1 MKINKKKS
9 AFTLLELLIVIGV
22 LAIIATTVA
31 LTLNPAE
38 LLRQGNDSRRIVE
51 LQSINKAIQLAQT
64 DDTSLFLGSSGVVY
78 LSLPD
83 TNPNCSNYSLPSLP
97 TGYSYAC
104 QTPSNFRRV
113 DGTGWLPINFTA
125 LSMGSPFSALP
136 IDPENDDDDNL
147 YYTYENGYVL
157 TARILSNKYTQEV
170 AQKDGGLDPWR
181 FEIGNG
187 VSILDIPI
195 KFANEQEI
203 NIISYTDHA
212 MEPSISRD
220 GQYLFWNSLNDG
232 IDTSIFYAQRVDDTN
247 FQSMGKVGGVNGT
260 PPHLDAVASMDINNN
275 FYWVSTRNYPTVF
288 ENYQSGKFNN
298 GVVTD
303 IAPVNGDF
311 YIREPGWIIMD
322 AEISPDGELLFLVN
336 AKFMGGPLPM
346 ESDIGVANKVNNEFI
361 KDQNSGTLLQNI
373 NTTNYL
379 EYAPSI
385 SANGMEIFFT
395 RIIGNASYIYVASRN
410 SLNEP
415 FGNPEL
421 LDITGNLPEAP
432 SISLDGKT
440 LYYHKK
446 DGQYYKIYKMIRV
459 P

>member
-187 VSILDIPI
+187 VSITSGLIAYWPLDGDFNDYSIRGHNGIPMGGVQSSFVGG
-195 KFANEQEI
+195 KSGQAI
-203 NIISYTDHA
+203 NF
-212 MEPSISRD
+212 D
-220 GQYLFWNSLNDG
+220 GLDDYVLITSGNLNDFVFNIGQSMTVSFWGKDIDLARVNRILGYRSTYSALIGLGSASWGNNRLTYYAFSTDVVSNELSVAPGVWHNFVIVKQGDTIYHYFDNVLSGTPQSAGPQTDSTG
-232 IDTSIFYAQRVDDTN
+232 IYIGARCYGSGCPGSIGEYAQGAVDQIRVYN
-247 FQSMGKVGGVNGT
+247 RALSA
-260 PPHLDAVASMDINNN
+260 L
-275 FYWVSTRNYPTVF
+275 
-288 ENYQSGKFNN
+288 
-298 GVVTD
+298 
-303 IAPVNGDF
+303 
-311 YIREPGWIIMD
+311 
-322 AEISPDGELLFLVN
+322 EI
-336 AKFMGGPLPM
+336 
-346 ESDIGVANKVNNEFI
+346 
-361 KDQNSGTLLQNI
+361 Q
-373 NTTNYL
+373 
-379 EYAPSI
+379 
-385 SANGMEIFFT
+385 
-395 RIIGNASYIYVASRN
+395 
-410 SLNEP
+410 
-415 FGNPEL
+415 
-421 LDITGNLPEAP
+421 
-432 SISLDGKT
+432 T
-440 LYYHKK
+440 LYQI
-446 DGQYYKIYKMIRV
+446 GQ
-459 P
+459 